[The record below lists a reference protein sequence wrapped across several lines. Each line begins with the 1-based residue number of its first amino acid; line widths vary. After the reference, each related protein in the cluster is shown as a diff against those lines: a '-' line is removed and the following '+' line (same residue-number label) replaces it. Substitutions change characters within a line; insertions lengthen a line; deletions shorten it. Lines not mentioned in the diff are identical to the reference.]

1 MKSTPVRGTRVIARR
16 CLAQAKRNTVF
27 CPVSNEIGPSRRTD
41 HHRNGHLE
49 KAFESKERLNLRRL
63 AVSSELSLNGK
74 LFVQFV
80 ALIFLSHITRKMQEG
95 NLFKDY
101 TLQEVLDELDVIEC
115 FELPGQRLM
124 VGEMTQRQ
132 MDLYEKLGV
141 MPPASLQ

>member
-1 MKSTPVRGTRVIARR
+1 MTSPDK
-16 CLAQAKRNTVF
+16 TV
-27 CPVSNEIGPSRRTD
+27 
-41 HHRNGHLE
+41 E
-49 KAFESKERLNLRRL
+49 KAFENLKERLHLRRL

>member
-1 MKSTPVRGTRVIARR
+1 MCKIVLTKRTR
-16 CLAQAKRNTVF
+16 
-27 CPVSNEIGPSRRTD
+27 SRRTPD
-41 HHRNGHLE
+41 VSSSLDFLEALTIYRNKDLVE
-49 KAFESKERLNLRRL
+49 KAFENLKERLNLRRL
-63 AVSSELSLNGK
+63 AVSSEQSLIGK

-80 ALIFLSHITRKMQEG
+80 ALIFLSRITKKLQEG
-95 NLFKDY
+95 NLFRDY
-101 TLQEVLDELDVIEC
+101 TLQEDLDELDVIEC

>member
-1 MKSTPVRGTRVIARR
+1 
-16 CLAQAKRNTVF
+16 
-27 CPVSNEIGPSRRTD
+27 
-41 HHRNGHLE
+41 
-49 KAFESKERLNLRRL
+49 
-63 AVSSELSLNGK
+63 
-74 LFVQFV
+74 
-80 ALIFLSHITRKMQEG
+80 MQEG
-95 NLFKDY
+95 SLFKDY